1 MFLKTLSMRG
11 FKSFASATRL
21 ELEPGI
27 TCVVGPNGSG
37 KSNVVDALAWVM
49 GEQGA
54 KNLRGGKMEDVIFA
68 GTSKRQALGRAE
80 VSLTID
86 NADGAIP
93 IDYTEVTISRTLF
106 RSGGSEYAVNGAPAR
121 LLDIQELL
129 SDSGL
134 GKEMHVIVGQGQLDQ
149 VLHADPFE
157 RRGIIEEAAGV
168 LKHRRRKEKAVRK
181 LNGLQTN
188 LDRLQDLRAELAR
201 QLGPLGKQARAAQRA
216 ATVQAELRDAS
227 ARLLADDI
235 VQTQA
240 ALQNTGNAREESQQR
255 QVVQARIEQLEQ
267 DIAEARASAVKAE
280 QDNDRLA
287 QLLRRLGRTATRA
300 TAAAGRARD
309 RVEFLRTPAQKLSG
323 DAPEALLER
332 AEHFRGELSDA
343 EDQQSRRAQSLE
355 ELAQARNE
363 ISGKLD
369 TAEAALKAA
378 RAEIAEKV
386 RIRAGL
392 ESDVETAQ
400 RALEGISREKDE
412 AAPAREKLLADIE
425 SARAEA
431 QRAEAAVADLEQEQ
445 TGVDDAVQAAADATA
460 RAQAAVDEA
469 DTRSAELTGE
479 LRKTEARIEA
489 LQISASH
496 SASADDL
503 LALEIDGV
511 TGRVEDL
518 LEIEAGFET
527 AAAAA
532 LGPFAQALFAD
543 THQAGLALLE
553 NTDGSTDVDTVIGAD
568 SHEGSPEPIAIGSAR
583 RAVDVVSAS
592 NLGLRTALRA
602 VLSRTVIVEESEQ
615 ALALLQEHPDLTCV
629 TRSGTVIETHRVRRS
644 GRAEA
649 ARAEARNALAEAQG
663 GIDELALAAAE
674 AAEEVKRLRE
684 ALREARSQEQR
695 AQEAR
700 RDAEARIIR
709 AQGAVTA
716 ASERVQLLEAEVERL
731 DARSAQL
738 DKRQTQAEE
747 QREKAQAALAGL
759 DTVDAE
765 PGTEDRDRL
774 AQEHTQLGEEVMEA
788 RIAARSADDRVRFLA
803 DRIDSLRRKARAQQ
817 AERERLQREE
827 QARKLLADRT
837 QAAGEVAEELAQHLA
852 EREKSV
858 EAEHAALQ
866 ESRTAAG
873 EQAEKLRENLDEQRG
888 ELAKLAEAEHAAALK
903 RERFVLRLEELNR
916 RAEQEIGLSA
926 QNLIEQFGPHLDV
939 PDFTADVDGDEL
951 PTRPFVRTEVE
962 GVQKKA
968 EREMK
973 RIGKVN
979 PLALEE
985 FTALQERHDY
995 LEKQIN
1001 DIEETR
1007 EDLRGMVSQID
1018 ELVKEVFA
1026 EAFADTARE
1035 FTDIFSRL
1043 FPGGEGSLSLTDP
1056 DDMLTTGV
1064 EVFAR
1069 PAGKRVR
1076 RLSLLSGGE
1085 RSLVAVAILVAIFKA
1100 RPSPFYVMDEVE
1112 AALDDVNLSRLLG
1125 VFKELQESSQLIVI
1139 THQKRT
1145 MEIADAL
1152 YGVTMGGD
1160 GISKV
1165 VSQRLVSSVRGA
1177 AGDP

>member
-86 NADGAIP
+86 NTDGAIP

-201 QLGPLGKQARAAQRA
+201 QLGPLGRQARAAQRA
-216 ATVQAELRDAS
+216 ATVQAELRDAN

-235 VQTQA
+235 VQTEA
-240 ALQNTGNAREESQQR
+240 ALQNTGDAHAESQQR
-255 QVVQARIEQLEQ
+255 QHLEARIAQLEEE
-267 DIAEARASAVKAE
+267 ISEARTVAVKAE
-280 QDNDRLA
+280 EEHDRLS
-287 QLLRRLGRTATRA
+287 QLLRRVGQAATRA
-300 TAAAGRARD
+300 KAAAGRARD

-323 DAPEALLER
+323 DEPEALLER

-343 EDQQSRRAQSLE
+343 EDQQSKRAQSLE
-355 ELAQARNE
+355 ELAQTRSE
-363 ISGKLD
+363 ISGKLEQ
-369 TAEAALKAA
+369 AEAALKAA

-392 ESDVETAQ
+392 ESDVETAN
-400 RALEGISREKDE
+400 RALEGIAREKAD
-412 AAPAREKLLADIE
+412 AAPARDKLLADIE
-425 SARAEA
+425 AARAEA
-431 QRAEAAVADLEQEQ
+431 QRAEAAAAELEGDQ
-445 TGVDDAVQAAADATA
+445 TGIDDTVKAAAEATA
-460 RAQAAVDEA
+460 QAQKAFDEA
-469 DTRSAELTGE
+469 SARSAELTGQ

-489 LQISASH
+489 LQLSASH
-496 SASADDL
+496 SASAEDL

-532 LGPFAQALFAD
+532 LGPFAQALFASS
-543 THQAGLALLE
+543 HAAGLALLDS
-553 NTDGSTDVDTVIGAD
+553 TDDGADVDTVIGSTAQT
-568 SHEGSPEPIAIGSAR
+568 SGPEALEVSGGR
-583 RAVDVVSAS
+583 RAVDVVAS
-592 NLGLRTALRA
+592 TDPALHAALRS
-602 VLSRTVIVEESEQ
+602 VLSRTVIVDDSDA
-615 ALALLQEHPDLTCV
+615 ALALLEDHPDLTCV
-629 TRSGTVIETHRVRRS
+629 TRAGTVIEAHRVRRS

-649 ARAEARNALAEAQG
+649 ARAEARNALAEAQA
-663 GIDELALAAAE
+663 GIGDLTRAAAD
-674 AAEEVKRLRE
+674 ASSEVEKLRE
-684 ALREARSQEQR
+684 ALRTARSDEQQ

-700 RDAEARIIR
+700 RDAEAQGIR
-709 AQGAVTA
+709 AHGSVTA
-716 ASERVQLLEAEVERL
+716 AKERVQLLEAEIERL
-731 DARSAQL
+731 DSRSAQL
-738 DKRQTQAEE
+738 EERRAQAEE
-747 QREKAQAALAGL
+747 QRDKAQAALAGL
-759 DTVDAE
+759 DSVDAE
-765 PGTEDRDRL
+765 PDTEDRDRL
-774 AQEHTQLGEEVMEA
+774 AQEHSQLGEEVMEA

-827 QARKLLADRT
+827 QARWLLADRT
-837 QAAGEVAEELAQHLA
+837 EAAGAIAVELAEHLA
-852 EREKSV
+852 EREKNA
-858 EAEHAALQ
+858 EAEHARLQ
-866 ESRTAAG
+866 SSRAEAN
-873 EQAEKLRENLDEQRG
+873 QRAEKLRESLEELRG

-903 RERFVLRLEELNR
+903 RERFVLKLEELSR
-916 RAEQEIGLSA
+916 RAEQEIGLAA
-926 QNLIEQFGPHLDV
+926 QNLVEQFGPHLDV
-939 PDFTADVDGDEL
+939 PDFSADVDSDADEL
-951 PTRPFVRTEVE
+951 PTRPFVRAEVE
-962 GVQKKA
+962 AAQKKA

-1112 AALDDVNLSRLLG
+1112 AALDDANLTRLLG

-1165 VSQRLVSSVRGA
+1165 VSQRLADSRRGE
-1177 AGDP
+1177 